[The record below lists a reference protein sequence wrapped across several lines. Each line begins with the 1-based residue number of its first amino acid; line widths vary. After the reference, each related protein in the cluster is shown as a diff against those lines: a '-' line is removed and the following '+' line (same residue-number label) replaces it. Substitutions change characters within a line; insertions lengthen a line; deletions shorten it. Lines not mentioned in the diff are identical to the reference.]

1 MRDRKLEKNIGRL
14 DSLIEQWK
22 QLSQF
27 LDRGFRPEPI
37 EARDEAEFLELKS
50 GIAREYELLMTT
62 LGTIS
67 ERDEKVLRLLNVAPS
82 LQSLRELEEGM
93 GKKVVG
99 DWHAVFIA
107 MQALLGRLKGRQ
119 ATLAG
124 ISSLRMGMLR
134 VFGNPVIVVM
144 FAIAAGY
151 GIYRFVDE
159 WVPRLQHFLEQT
171 QK

>member
-14 DSLIEQWK
+14 ESLVEEWK

-27 LDRGFRPEPI
+27 LDRGFQPQAPEPG
-37 EARDEAEFLELKS
+37 DEAGFLELKS
-50 GIAREYELLMTT
+50 RIAQEYELLMTT
-62 LGTIS
+62 LGTIA

-93 GKKVVG
+93 DKKVVG

-124 ISSLRMGMLR
+124 VSSLRIGMMR
-134 VFGNPVIVVM
+134 VFGNPLVLVAV
-144 FAIAAGY
+144 AITACY
-151 GIYRFVDE
+151 GIYQFVDT
-159 WVPRLQHFLEQT
+159 WIPRIQQFLEQT